1 MIHSHFALNEDL
13 DQRISQWLEW
23 DKVTMVQGV
32 TLTIHWTTDDRQIKV
47 RILSGLLRNE
57 KTRQEIQSLVDNMNI
72 SELDAMFESRLT
84 FGTAGIRGAMGPGP
98 SNMNDLVIIQTTQGL
113 VTYLQE
119 ACTESVLR
127 GVAIGYD
134 GRYNSKRFAEL
145 TTAIILNRGIPVYLF
160 SRVCPTPFIPYT
172 VTHFN
177 LSAGI
182 MITASHNPK
191 EDNGYKVYWQN
202 GSQIIPPHDKNIQKS
217 IVEQLTPW
225 ETSWDTSILSTSNL
239 LKDPYSEVWDAYFDH
254 LRGTVVYPM
263 VNVRSPLKFTY
274 TAMHGVGYPYMKEAF
289 AVVHLQPFLAV
300 SEQRDPDPEF
310 PTVKFPNPEEGKS
323 ALDLAIKTADTGGS
337 TVILAND
344 PDADRL
350 AVAEKN
356 VENKSWKVFT
366 GNELGALLGWWSFHC
381 FKNKTKAD
389 LDNVYMLAS
398 TVSSKILKS
407 MAAIEGFNF
416 IETLTGFKWMGNET
430 VNLLS
435 QGKTVLFAF
444 EEAIGF
450 MYGTAVLDK
459 DGISAGAKL
468 AELACYLQDIGIT
481 LSDKLADIYKTYG
494 HHISKNSYYFCY
506 NQEVI
511 KQLFDRLR
519 TFAGTANTYP
529 TSILN
534 GKYRITS
541 VRDLTTGY
549 DSNQH
554 DRKAI
559 LPTSKS
565 SQMITF
571 TFNNGL
577 VVTLRTSGTEPKIKY
592 YTELCAAP
600 EEQNVDYLR
609 EVLKEMVDA
618 IVEEF
623 LQPEKNNLTARKV

>member
-32 TLTIHWTTDDRQIKV
+32 TLTIHWTTDDGQI
-47 RILSGLLRNE
+47 GNE

-225 ETSWDTSILSTSNL
+225 ETSWDTSILLTSNL

-459 DGISAGAKL
+459 DGISAGAKM

-519 TFAGTANTYP
+519 TFSGTANTYP

-554 DRKAI
+554 DKKAI